1 MTLVFATIVLI
12 SCTSLLYLTQ
22 ASRVAATG
30 YDISAAQDERAR
42 LERQQQQ
49 LLIQEARLQALLR
62 VESEATTRLQM
73 VPAPPPD
80 YVRVGAAP
88 ADVDG
93 AVERALAAAR
103 RRPPGWG
110 ERLVAFLRLGQTL
123 RPDARSALRP
133 GPEVA
138 DGGSPPSRGRP
149 RRCVPGASFSSSS
162 CWPSAP
168 WA

>member
-12 SCTSLLYLTQ
+12 SLTSLLYLTQ

-62 VESEATTRLQM
+62 VESEATARLQM

-103 RRPPGWG
+103 HRPPSWV
-110 ERLVAFLRLGQTL
+110 ERLVAFLRLGQPGDQ
-123 RPDARSALRP
+123 RPLSPPARPRGSRWRP
-133 GPEVA
+133 R
-138 DGGSPPSRGRP
+138 PSRGRP